1 MLSFGVVRG
10 RFSFHVIG
18 IGLLG
23 LAIVMLGFSIY
34 AFVIDESWS
43 GFEITLLISAVAGA
57 VCTRIGS
64 HQAEPSRRE
73 ALLTVLLLWL
83 VFPVIGAIPFAASG
97 YFAPLDALFE
107 SMSGFTTTGATVL
120 LDFDTLPRSLFMW
133 RALTQWIGGVGIIV
147 LFIAVLPQLAIAG
160 RQLFFTEAP
169 GPTEEKLT
177 PRLRN
182 TSNAVL
188 FVYVGLTVTCL
199 VAYLAGGM
207 SFYDALA
214 HAFTT
219 LAAGGFSPN
228 GLSFEG
234 FDSALLDWIAVVFM
248 LFAGANF
255 ALLYR
260 AIVGRPSA
268 LWQDAEFRAYVAI
281 AVSLSLGLAFS
292 LNGAYGPADAL
303 RHGFFQGLSILTTT
317 GYASVDFAQWSEQAQ
332 MFLLLLMFV
341 GGSAGS
347 AAGGIKVVRWLIIM
361 KLTAREVRRT
371 LYRRVVMPVRVGN
384 RLVSEEVVRAVA
396 AFITLYI
403 GLFIVTTSLLVFLGA
418 DFVTAFTASIAC
430 IGNIGPGLAQVG
442 PMENFAS
449 LHPVSRGLLIF
460 GMYAGRLEVVT
471 VFVLLDPK
479 GWRLPR
485 RWRFW

>member
-1 MLSFGVVRG
+1 MRG
-10 RFSFHVIG
+10 RFSFYVIG
-18 IGLLG
+18 AGLLG
-23 LAIVMLGFSIY
+23 LAIIMLVFSGY
-34 AFVIDESWS
+34 AFIVGESWS
-43 GFEITLLISAVAGA
+43 GFEITLVISAILGA
-57 VCTRIGS
+57 ITLRIGS
-64 HQAEPSRRE
+64 RRAEPSRRE

-83 VFPVIGAIPFAASG
+83 VFPAIGAIPYVASG
-97 YFAPLDALFE
+97 YFSPLNAFFE

-120 LDFDTLPRSLFMW
+120 LDFETFPRSLFMW
-133 RALTQWIGGVGIIV
+133 RALTQWFGGVGIIV

-160 RQLFFTEAP
+160 RQLFFAEAP

-182 TSNAVL
+182 TANAVL
-188 FVYVGLTVTCL
+188 IVYVGLTVICA

-207 SFYDALA
+207 SLYDALA

-234 FDSALLDWIAVVFM
+234 FDSAVLDWVAVVFM
-248 LFAGANF
+248 TFAGANF

-260 AIVGRPSA
+260 AFSGRPSD
-268 LWQDAEFRAYVAI
+268 LWRDAEFRAYLSI
-281 AVSLSLGLAFS
+281 AVLLSLGLAAS
-292 LNGAYGPADAL
+292 LWRLYGAADAL

-317 GYASVDFAQWSEQAQ
+317 GYASVDFAQWPEQSQ
-332 MFLLLLMFV
+332 LFLLLLMFI

-347 AAGGIKVVRWLIIM
+347 AAGGIKVVRWLIIAQH
-361 KLTAREVRRT
+361 TAREVRRT
-371 LYRRVVMPVRVGN
+371 LYPRVVMPVRVGN
-384 RLVSEEVVRAVA
+384 RLVSEEIVRAVA
-396 AFITLYI
+396 AFITLYV
-403 GLFIVTTSLLVFLGA
+403 GLFIVTTSVLVVFGA
-418 DFVTAFTASIAC
+418 DFETALTASIAC
-430 IGNIGPGLAQVG
+430 IGNIGPGLSQVG
-442 PMENFAS
+442 PMDNFAA

-479 GWRLPR
+479 GWRLPKT
-485 RWRFW
+485 WRLL

>member
-1 MLSFGVVRG
+1 VRG
-10 RFSFHVIG
+10 RFSFYVIG
-18 IGLLG
+18 AGLLG
-23 LAIVMLGFSIY
+23 LAIIMLVFSGY
-34 AFVIDESWS
+34 AFIVGESWS
-43 GFEITLLISAVAGA
+43 GFEITLVISAILGA
-57 VCTRIGS
+57 ITLRIGS
-64 HQAEPSRRE
+64 RRAEPSRRE

-83 VFPVIGAIPFAASG
+83 VFPAIGAIPYVASG
-97 YFAPLDALFE
+97 YFSPLNAFFE

-120 LDFDTLPRSLFMW
+120 LDFETFPRSLFMW
-133 RALTQWIGGVGIIV
+133 RALTQWFGGVGIIV

-160 RQLFFTEAP
+160 RQLFFAEAP

-182 TSNAVL
+182 TANAVL
-188 FVYVGLTVTCL
+188 IVYVGLTVICA

-207 SFYDALA
+207 SLYDALA

-234 FDSALLDWIAVVFM
+234 FDSAVLDWVAVVFM
-248 LFAGANF
+248 TFAGANF

-260 AIVGRPSA
+260 AFSGRPSD
-268 LWQDAEFRAYVAI
+268 LWRDAEFRAYLSI
-281 AVSLSLGLAFS
+281 AVLLSLGLAAS
-292 LNGAYGPADAL
+292 LWRLYGAADAL

-317 GYASVDFAQWSEQAQ
+317 GYASVDFAQWPEQSQ
-332 MFLLLLMFV
+332 LFLLLLMFI

-347 AAGGIKVVRWLIIM
+347 AAGGIKVVRWLIIAQH
-361 KLTAREVRRT
+361 TAREVRRT
-371 LYRRVVMPVRVGN
+371 LYPRVVMPVRVGN
-384 RLVSEEVVRAVA
+384 RLVSEEIVRAVA
-396 AFITLYI
+396 AFITLYV
-403 GLFIVTTSLLVFLGA
+403 GLFIVTTSVLVVFGA
-418 DFVTAFTASIAC
+418 DFETALTASIAC
-430 IGNIGPGLAQVG
+430 IGNIGPGLSQVG
-442 PMENFAS
+442 PMDNFAA

-479 GWRLPR
+479 GWRLPKT
-485 RWRFW
+485 WRLL